1 MLPEHNS
8 EHVHHLSA
16 ILKQIVSKAAKK
28 EELKA
33 LSYGQKRHEGAN
45 GSHGS
50 AC

>member
-8 EHVHHLSA
+8 EHVYHLTA
-16 ILKQIVSKAAKK
+16 ILKKIVSKAAKK

-33 LSYGQKRHEGAN
+33 LSYGQKRYEGAN
-45 GSHGS
+45 NCHSS